1 MIRNLRKWAFF
12 IAAAA
17 TVAVIG
23 CGGGGGGSNTSST
36 NGNPTTG
43 TPGSN
48 LTVNLN
54 ENFGTV
60 QFTYL
65 TGQGRAPGDL
75 VAVVRRQQVT
85 DQFGTVRTQLSDP
98 LSLPLEEF
106 VLGQRDLNIPFTGQ
120 SVRLFEKYRLEFSG
134 FLEEDL
140 DGEGNPTYLD
150 RTPPGPAEFP
160 ARIRVLPGRFTSL
173 PVLLDGGMFSLE
185 GNDVVFNEDQ
195 FRLRNNIVSETDP
208 LRTYFSDY
216 VSFDLTNMAAADRPV
231 LSNGAVADQ
240 LFISGDNYAIGA
252 NGRYEVLT
260 LDSSEPIVG
269 TFGPEGTQGGRET
282 PGTYNLT
289 QVDPSDLSGIAR
301 ITAAAGQWRSAGRA
315 FSGAGEFEFI
325 LFPTSRDEAGDSTDP
340 NGIQPDR
347 DQEIAIVKRNS
358 AGAITAFY
366 FGFADLDAGTFTAYP
381 ISNLVDAGVSG
392 EVTGTIA
399 NYRNASGS
407 STTAFEL
414 VRRGTFTFS
423 GGTPG
428 FPTEGTFVVYRE

>member
-1 MIRNLRKWAFF
+1 LRKWAFF

-17 TVAVIG
+17 TGAVIG

-54 ENFGTV
+54 QNFGTV

-75 VAVVRRQQVT
+75 VAVVRRQEVS

-120 SVRLFEKYRLEFSG
+120 SVRLFENYKLEFSG

-140 DGEGNPTYLD
+140 DSEGNPSYIE
-150 RTPPGPAEFP
+150 RTPPAAETFP

-173 PVLLDGGMFSLE
+173 PVLLDGGMFSL
-185 GNDVVFNEDQ
+185 NDDQVVFNEEQ
-195 FRLRNNIVSETDP
+195 FRLRNNIPSETDV

-216 VSFDLTNMAAADRPV
+216 VSFDLTAMPASERPV
-231 LSNGAVADQ
+231 LSNGATADQ
-240 LFISGDNYAIGA
+240 LFISGDNYAIGSG
-252 NGRYEVLT
+252 GRIEVLT
-260 LDSSEPIVG
+260 LDSAEPIVG

-301 ITAAAGQWRSAGRA
+301 ITAAAGQWKSAGRA
-315 FSGAGEFEFI
+315 FSGAGTFEFI
-325 LFPTSRDEAGDSTDP
+325 LFPTSRDEAPDSTDP
-340 NGIQPDR
+340 DGIQPDR
-347 DQEIAIVKRNS
+347 DQELALVQRNA
-358 AGAITAFY
+358 AGQVTAFY
-366 FGFADLDAGTFTAYP
+366 FGYADLDEGTFTAYP
-381 ISNLVDAGVSG
+381 IRNLVDAGVSG
-392 EVTGTIA
+392 EITGTLSNFQGPNGGA
-399 NYRNASGS
+399 
-407 STTAFEL
+407 TTSFDL
-414 VRRGTFTFS
+414 VRRGTFQFTGS
-423 GGTPG
+423 PATGMPAD
-428 FPTEGTFVVYRE
+428 GTFVVYRK